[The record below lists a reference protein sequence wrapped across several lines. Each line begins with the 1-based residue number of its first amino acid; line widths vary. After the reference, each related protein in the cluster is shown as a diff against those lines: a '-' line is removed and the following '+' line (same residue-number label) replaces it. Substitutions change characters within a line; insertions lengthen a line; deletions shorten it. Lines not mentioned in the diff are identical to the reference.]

1 MKTIIVLAMHGVP
14 PSDFPKNELA
24 ELMSLEARLARGADD
39 DGCRTRHERRASGD
53 QYNSP
58 EGEFAA
64 LELRFADLDTKIR
77 NWPRTREN
85 DPYHAASHE
94 LAGRL
99 SRVIG
104 YEVIVGFNEFCG
116 PNLDEALDRAAHEA
130 MRVVIA
136 TAMITSGGKH
146 SEVEIPEAVHR
157 AERRHPRVK
166 FVYAWPFDAEKSA
179 EFLAE
184 HIRRFLR

>member
-14 PSDFPKNELA
+14 PSDFPRDELA
-24 ELMSLEARLARGADD
+24 EFMSLEARLARGADD
-39 DGCRTRHERRASGD
+39 GGGRPRHERPTAGD
-53 QYNSP
+53 QRDSP
-58 EGEFAA
+58 ESDSAA
-64 LELRFADLDTKIR
+64 LGLRFAELDAKIR

-85 DPYHAASHE
+85 DPYQVASHE
-94 LAGRL
+94 LARKL

-116 PNLDEALDRAAHEA
+116 PNLDEALDQAAHEA
-130 MRVVIA
+130 VRVIVA
-136 TAMITSGGKH
+136 TAMITSGGGH

-157 AERRHPRVK
+157 AEGRHPSVT

-179 EFLAE
+179 EFLAM
-184 HIRRFLR
+184 HITRFLR